1 MNTEAII
8 LAGGF
13 GTRLKS
19 VVDDVPKPM
28 APVSGTPFLYYILNY
43 LQKEGIKKVVLS
55 VGYKH
60 EIISNYFGNEFLQM
74 SVDYAIEDTP
84 LGTGGG
90 ILNALKKCS
99 EEQVFIINGDTFF
112 PVPLNDLYARHI
124 QKKAETTVALKQTND
139 SGRYGTVSIN
149 ENSFIT
155 SFKEK
160 SESSASLINGGI
172 YLVDRQKIANRAFCN
187 KFSFEKDYLELVVKE
202 HCVAGHIFNQY
213 FLDIG
218 IPESYRKAQKEMLPF
233 I

>member
-28 APVSGTPFLYYILNY
+28 APVAGKPFLYYILNY
-43 LQKEGIKKVVLS
+43 LQGQGIKRAVLS

-60 EIISNYFGNEFLQM
+60 EIISGYFGNEFRQM
-74 SVDYAIEDTP
+74 SIDYAIENIP

-90 ILNALKKCS
+90 ILNALRKCS
-99 EEQVFIINGDTFF
+99 EEQIFIINGDTFF
-112 PVPLNDLYARHI
+112 PVPLNDLYTRHI
-124 QKKAETTVALKQTND
+124 QKKTETTVALKQIEE
-139 SGRYGTVSIN
+139 SGRYGTVCLN

-172 YLVDRQKIANRAFCN
+172 YLVNRQKIENRNFSN
-187 KFSFEKDYLELVVKE
+187 KFSFEKDYLEQVAKE
-202 HCVAGHIFNQY
+202 YCIAGHIFSHY

-218 IPESYRKAQKEMLPF
+218 IPESYGQAQKEMLQF